1 MKRLF
6 LVLIIILLCSIF
18 VSADP
23 FRDIVIDVSTPYGE
37 PVGNVFISM
46 YQQYND
52 YYNYNGVTDSE
63 GMIIFEN
70 VDARAWMPITPDEE
84 VPVRGDLVITEPT
97 GINSV
102 PVKETVSE
110 KVSKNFPLFY
120 SRSDVVPHVMF
131 PVRLFFFDFSS
142 GASCEYD
149 FIPKVYNASFSFIDD
164 PIMLEFI
171 VSDGSPVNTLPESI
185 IIDEDDNHEIIMN
198 LEDYIYDFE
207 NDFEDLE
214 ISLGSSNWNVIDGE
228 INIVDGEL
236 IINFLPSIDLE
247 YHVDNSVTF
256 TISVE
261 DLDDKSIEK
270 TYVYEY
276 VPEYKAL
283 HGYVIDLYSGVDID
297 DSVIDIENTNALTLF
312 EDNDFIAFFDY
323 GDNAILHITKED
335 YYDSNRLI
343 EFNDDTYLDFTIVPD
358 LYDGSLGYDPYMEGF
373 DQSFR
378 WLGSSTVRHIANVN
392 LTICDANG
400 WGYNPTPEEV
410 AMVEDVLDYYYEA
423 TRGLITTHENGD
435 TLIATSVD
443 ECVENAGIGFLF
455 YHWNISIQGVG
466 MNALYRDGHVAI
478 GGKATYQA
486 GAGQSTISQE
496 TMQLLGPHTD
506 QDYIWPSVFC
516 DSCDIADLPTDVDMA
531 WCDWM
536 YSRLLENYGPDTDP
550 GSEQSRSFRNNNVY
564 DEVRYDYT
572 TYINGKEVYLSKLL
586 GYSHIDV
593 VVKDE
598 SEILQRKDLPV
609 DAVIISEKISNTF
622 SIIPPMKELSNK
634 KKLMIEKLFI

>member
-46 YQQYND
+46 YQQHND

-63 GMIIFEN
+63 GMITFEN
-70 VDARAWMPITPDEE
+70 VDARAWMPVTPGDE
-84 VPVRGDLVITEPT
+84 VPIRGGLVISGPT
-97 GINSV
+97 DISSA
-102 PVKETVSE
+102 PVKETIRNNDF
-110 KVSKNFPLFY
+110 SKLY
-120 SRSDVVPHVMF
+120 GRSDTVPHVMF

-142 GASCEYD
+142 GTSCEYD
-149 FIPKVYNASFSFIDD
+149 FIPKIYNASFSFIDD

-185 IIDEDDNHEIIMN
+185 IIDEEDNHEIIIN

-207 NDFEDLE
+207 NNFNDLTINIE
-214 ISLGSSNWNVIDGE
+214 SSNWNVIDGE
-228 INIVDGEL
+228 INIIDDEL

-261 DLDDKSIEK
+261 DIENNYIET
-270 TYVYEY
+270 TYTYEY

-283 HGYVIDLYSGVDID
+283 HGYIIDLYSGVDID

-343 EFNDDTYLDFTIVPD
+343 EFNDDTYLDFTLVPD
-358 LYDGSLGYDPYMEGF
+358 LYDGGLGYDPYMEGF

-443 ECVENAGIGFLF
+443 ECVENAGIGFLI
-455 YHWNISIQGVG
+455 YRWNTTIPGSG
-466 MNALYRDGHVAI
+466 MNGLYRDGHVVI
-478 GGKATYQA
+478 GGKATYQD
-486 GAGQSTISQE
+486 GIGQAVISQE
-496 TMQLLGPHTD
+496 AMQLLGPHTD
-506 QDYIWPSVFC
+506 QDYLLPSVFAQNGAHS
-516 DSCDIADLPTDVDMA
+516 DFPTVIDMA

-550 GSEQSRSFRNNNVY
+550 GSEQSRSLRNNNVY

-586 GYSHIDV
+586 GYSPIDV

-598 SEILQRKDLPV
+598 SEILQREDLP
-609 DAVIISEKISNTF
+609 DNAVIISEKISNAF

-634 KKLMIEKLFI
+634 KKLMIKKLFI